1 MDIFNLISNI
11 FRYEIFSGSSIKI
24 TLGTIFFV
32 VILFFITHFLL
43 KLFKRITLKYFITK
57 NKGQTKDSGRVET
70 VFNFIGYFVYVIV
83 LFSILSAI
91 GVNINMFLT
100 ATAAIFV
107 GLGFALQ
114 QIFQDLIAG
123 IYILLDRTLNV
134 GDIIQIDNKVAR
146 INVINLRSTIA
157 ETRDRRIIVI
167 PNRMFI
173 NDIVHNWTQD
183 HNIVRAVIDVRAYNG
198 SDVVL
203 VRDILLES
211 VKNVPKV
218 LKEYETSVIIDDF
231 GESAILFRL
240 RYYIDDAYNNDVIAS
255 DIRFEIDRLFKENG
269 IKLPVPVLHLDSP
282 IIK

>member
-1 MDIFNLISNI
+1 MNVLNLVSNI
-11 FRYEIFSGSSIKI
+11 LNYPIYSGTSIKI
-24 TLGTIFFV
+24 TIGTI
-32 VILFFITHFLL
+32 LFAL
-43 KLFKRITLKYFITK
+43 ITLVITYLALKILKKFVLKYYTRGSKDKIK
-57 NKGQTKDSGRVET
+57 DKGRIET
-70 VFNFIGYFVYVIV
+70 VFNFIGYFIYVIV
-83 LFSILSAI
+83 FFSILSAI
-91 GVNINMFLT
+91 GININMFLT

-123 IYILLDRTLNV
+123 IYILIDKTLNV
-134 GDIIQIDNKVAR
+134 GDIIYVDNKVAK

-167 PNRMFI
+167 PNRIFI

-183 HNIVRAVIDVRAYNG
+183 GNIVRAVIDIRVYNG
-198 SDVVL
+198 SDVRLVHDVL
-203 VRDILLES
+203 LQSLE
-211 VKNVPKV
+211 NVPKV
-218 LKEYETSVIIDDF
+218 LKNHEASVIIEDF

-269 IKLPVPVLHLDSP
+269 IKLPVPVIRLDS
-282 IIK
+282 K

>member
-1 MDIFNLISNI
+1 MDILKLISNI
-11 FRYEIFSGSSIKI
+11 LKYQIFGGGSLKI
-24 TLGTIFFV
+24 TIGTVLFA
-32 VILFFITHFLL
+32 ILVLFITHLAL
-43 KLFKRITLKYFITK
+43 KMLKRVVLKYYTK
-57 NKGQTKDSGRVET
+57 ESKDKTKDRGRIET
-70 VFNFIGYFVYVIV
+70 VFNFIGYFIYVIV
-83 LFSILSAI
+83 FFSILSAI

-123 IYILLDRTLNV
+123 IYILLDKTLNV
-134 GDIIQIDNKVAR
+134 GDVIQVDNKVAR

-167 PNRMFI
+167 PNRIFI

-183 HNIVRAVIDVRAYNG
+183 QNVVRAVIDIRVYNG
-198 SDVVL
+198 SDVQL
-203 VRDILLES
+203 VRRLLLES
-211 VKNVPKV
+211 LENVPKV
-218 LKEYETSVIIDDF
+218 LKNYESSVIIDDF

-240 RYYIDDAYNNDVIAS
+240 RYFVDDVYNNDIIAS

-269 IKLPVPVLHLDSP
+269 IKLPVPVIRLDP
-282 IIK
+282 